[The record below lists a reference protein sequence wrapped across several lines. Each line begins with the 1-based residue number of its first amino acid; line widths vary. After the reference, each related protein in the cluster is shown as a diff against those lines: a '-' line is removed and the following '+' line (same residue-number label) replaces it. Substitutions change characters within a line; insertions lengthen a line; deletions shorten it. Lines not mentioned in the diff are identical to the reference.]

1 MSSKPKTPP
10 APAGILTPEQAID
23 KYSDAIKS
31 QATAANYLELGVAY
45 YVAHRWQDAIQAFEK
60 TVALDPKQAFAHY
73 YLGILYASQGQRDKA
88 DAALAQV
95 FEVSNN
101 QMLKEQAKAR
111 IPNIRSLADLGV
123 K

>member
-1 MSSKPKTPP
+1 MSSKPKTPA

-23 KYSDAIKS
+23 KYSDAIKN
-31 QATAANYLELGVAY
+31 QASAANYLELGVAY
-45 YVAHRWQDAIQAFEK
+45 YVAHRWQDAIQAFEQ
-60 TVALDPKQAFAHY
+60 TIALDPKQAFAHY

-101 QMLKEQAKAR
+101 QMLKEQARAR
-111 IPNIRSLADLGV
+111 IPNIKSPADLGV

>member
-1 MSSKPKTPP
+1 MSSKPKTPA
-10 APAGILTPEQAID
+10 APAGVLTPEQAIE
-23 KYSDAIKS
+23 KYNAEIKT

-45 YVAHRWQDAIQAFEK
+45 YVARRWQDAIAAFEK
-60 TVALDPKQAFAHY
+60 SVALDAKQGFAHY

-95 FEVSNN
+95 LQVSSN

-111 IPNIRSLADLGV
+111 IPNVKSIADLGS

>member
-1 MSSKPKTPP
+1 MSSKPKTP
-10 APAGILTPEQAID
+10 AASAGVLTAEQAIE
-23 KYSDAIKS
+23 KYNAEIKT

-45 YVAHRWQDAIQAFEK
+45 YVARRWQDAIAAFEK
-60 TVALDPKQAFAHY
+60 TVALDGKQAFALY
-73 YLGILYASQGQRDKA
+73 YLGVLYASQGQREKA

-95 FEVSNN
+95 LQFSNN

-111 IPNIRSLADLGV
+111 IPNIKSVADLGS